1 MYPEAVAAF
10 QLARCPIGV
19 VALHQVLALLLPFLH
34 DILVDFVGDMFGL
47 EICHE
52 PLKRLGSP

>member
-1 MYPEAVAAF
+1 MYPDTVAAF
-10 QLARCPIGV
+10 QLVKCPIGV
-19 VALHQVLALLLPFLH
+19 VALNQVLALLLPFLH

-52 PLKRLGSP
+52 PLKRLSSP